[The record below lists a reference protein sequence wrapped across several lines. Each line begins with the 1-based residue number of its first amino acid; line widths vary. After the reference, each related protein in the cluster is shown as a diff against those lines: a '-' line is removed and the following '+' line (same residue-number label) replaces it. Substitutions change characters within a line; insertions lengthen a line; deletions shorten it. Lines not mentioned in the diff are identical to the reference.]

1 MNRAGIAAT
10 ALVVLAAAGSAG
22 AWFTGT
28 RMETVIQ
35 DNIVRANQQLKDQLP
50 DTDLALELVSFQRGI
65 FSSDARYRLVLVA
78 DDADEPPDR
87 KSTRLNS
94 SHVKNSYA
102 VFCL

>member
-50 DTDLALELVSFQRGI
+50 DTDLALSWSA
-65 FSSDARYRLVLVA
+65 SSGGYSAVMPVTAWCWWQMMLMSRRWSCSSA
-78 DDADEPPDR
+78 IIS
-87 KSTRLNS
+87 STDPGR
-94 SHVKNSYA
+94 
-102 VFCL
+102 